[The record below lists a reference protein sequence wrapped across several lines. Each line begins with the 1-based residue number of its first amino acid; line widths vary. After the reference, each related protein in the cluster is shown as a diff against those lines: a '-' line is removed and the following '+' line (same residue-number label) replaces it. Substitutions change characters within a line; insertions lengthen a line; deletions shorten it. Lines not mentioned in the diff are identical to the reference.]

1 MITLIPRQ
9 SASTGWQV
17 ATPVMAVLAT
27 MIAGGLLFAMLGHD
41 PVAAIRTIFWDP
53 LFGPAAGYS
62 RPQLL
67 IKAAPLILIASGL
80 AIGFRAGIWN
90 IGAEG
95 QYIIGGITGA
105 AVALALYPLE
115 AWWLFPLMVAAEGY
129 CCRLR
134 DPGKPMPCGLRI
146 GPKAIHAAIRCAT

>member
-105 AVALALYPLE
+105 AVALALPTT
-115 AWWLFPLMVAAEGY
+115 
-129 CCRLR
+129 
-134 DPGKPMPCGLRI
+134 PGMPAPGWVPAPTR
-146 GPKAIHAAIRCAT
+146 

>member
-9 SASTGWQV
+9 SASTGWQI

-27 MIAGGLLFAMLGHD
+27 MVTGGLLFALLGHD

-53 LFGPAAGYS
+53 LFGPVASYS

-95 QYIIGGITGA
+95 QYIIGAITGA

-115 AWWLFPLMVAAEGY
+115 AWWLFPLMVTAGLAGGWAWGMIPAL
-129 CCRLR
+129 LR
-134 DPGKPMPCGLRI
+134 N
-146 GPKAIHAAIRCAT
+146 

>member
-67 IKAAPLILIASGL
+67 IKACL
-80 AIGFRAGIWN
+80 
-90 IGAEG
+90 
-95 QYIIGGITGA
+95 
-105 AVALALYPLE
+105 LYTSPS
-115 AWWLFPLMVAAEGY
+115 P
-129 CCRLR
+129 R
-134 DPGKPMPCGLRI
+134 D
-146 GPKAIHAAIRCAT
+146 

>member
-67 IKAAPLILIASGL
+67 VKAGPLILIASGL
-80 AIGFRAGIWN
+80 VFVSKPLPPRARPIVSIVVAGRSLLRPTCAA
-90 IGAEG
+90 GA
-95 QYIIGGITGA
+95 GGS
-105 AVALALYPLE
+105 V
-115 AWWLFPLMVAAEGY
+115 
-129 CCRLR
+129 
-134 DPGKPMPCGLRI
+134 
-146 GPKAIHAAIRCAT
+146 